1 MRTASV
7 EDYLKAI
14 YQIQAETGASPVN
27 TTALAA
33 HLGVAC
39 ASVTGMLKKLAAQ
52 TPSLVM
58 YEPYSG
64 VSLTPAGEKAAL
76 EVIRHHR
83 LLESFLVKSLGY
95 TWDEVHE
102 EAERLEHVIS
112 EQMEERIAAALGNP
126 QTDPHGEP
134 IPDRE
139 GNFQA
144 QNTIPLSSLAP
155 GTWGRIQRVS
165 ADNPALLRYLDAQGM
180 VPGVKLRVSERGPF
194 NGPYS
199 VEIPSSPGP
208 NRVLTRDV
216 TDHVFISLLE

>member
-7 EDYLKAI
+7 EDYIKAI
-14 YQIQAETGASPVN
+14 YQIQEDTGAAPVN

-33 HLGVAC
+33 HLGIAC

-52 TPSLVM
+52 TPSLVI

-83 LLESFLVKSLGY
+83 LLESFLVQTLGY
-95 TWDEVHE
+95 TWDEVHD

-112 EQMEERIAAALGNP
+112 ERLEDRIAAALGNP

-139 GNFQA
+139 GKFTA
-144 QNTIPLSSLAP
+144 PTTIPLSNLPP
-155 GTWGRIQRVS
+155 GKWGRIQRVS
-165 ADNPALLRYLDAQGM
+165 ADNPALLRYLDSQGM
-180 VPGVKLRVSERGPF
+180 VPGVQLRVNERGPF
-194 NGPYS
+194 NGPYI
-199 VEIPSSPGP
+199 VEVQASPGP
-208 NRVLTRDV
+208 NRVLSRDV
-216 TDHVFISLLE
+216 TDHVFISLMD